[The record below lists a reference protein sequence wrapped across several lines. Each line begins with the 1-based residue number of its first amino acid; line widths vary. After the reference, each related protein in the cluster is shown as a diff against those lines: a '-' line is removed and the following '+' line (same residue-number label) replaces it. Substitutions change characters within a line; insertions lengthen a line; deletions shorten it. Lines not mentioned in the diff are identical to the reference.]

1 MILSPATRIWYIQE
15 YENELYEMIMARGQ
29 EEAYELVKE
38 TLKRALVNGKALILE
53 EGYEKGLKDGIE

>member
-1 MILSPATRIWYIQE
+1 V
-15 YENELYEMIMARGQ
+15 
-29 EEAYELVKE
+29 YELVKE